1 MGDGKD
7 NVRPLFLG
15 PYMGCVFLLLLSPED
30 RICAPS
36 YRGSDHAAG
45 KEARI

>member
-15 PYMGCVFLLLLSPED
+15 TYMGCVFLLLSPED